1 MKTLLIGAARSG
13 KSSLAQRWASER
25 SQQVCTVVTGIPSDP
40 EMAARIGAHRRE
52 RPAHWRVR
60 EEPVHLGGALREE
73 AAAGAGVL
81 LIDCLTLWLSNCLWP
96 APAVPTASEWQPDEA
111 LWAHERAAL
120 LTSLA
125 ACSAEIIVVSNEVG
139 AGIVPLAAAARRY
152 QDEHGRLNQ
161 DVAALCEQ
169 VFLVIAGLP
178 LRLKPL

>member
-13 KSSLAQRWASER
+13 KSSLAQHWANER
-25 SQQVCTVVTGIPSDP
+25 SQQACTVVTGIASDA

-52 RPAHWRVR
+52 RPPHWRVR
-60 EEPVHLGGALREE
+60 EEPVHLGLALRE
-73 AAAGAGVL
+73 AAAGGGVL
-81 LIDCLTLWLSNCLWP
+81 LIDCLTLWISNCLWP
-96 APAVPTASEWQPDEA
+96 APAAPSASAWEPDEA
-111 LWAHERAAL
+111 LWAHERADL

-125 ACSAEIIVVSNEVG
+125 ECSAETILVSNEVG

-161 DVAALCEQ
+161 DVAALCDQ
-169 VFLVIAGLP
+169 VFLVVAGLP